1 MVNFIFGLLRD
12 WWRTPDHAELL
23 FWCCGYLVIGN
34 GRYILLAAICGCRA
48 VVSSRR
54 VGWVEGEE
62 NTIFLCPWKVSINGS
77 AWLDGVCYLWSS
89 GCWRNAVSHRKGTT
103 LIYFCQGL
111 GMPILPRLN
120 WLFILIFF
128 SLFKDSALPGVP
140 LLPASFP
147 SKNREWQSP
156 YPSLRFFPTHPSG
169 RGIFQLSFSPLVS
182 FQKEKEEKMRISS
195 ERRTIIFFITIFSE
209 LSSF

>member
-34 GRYILLAAICGCRA
+34 GWYILLAAICGCRA
-48 VVSSRR
+48 V
-54 VGWVEGEE
+54 G

-120 WLFILIFF
+120 LLFILIFF
-128 SLFKDSALPGVP
+128 SALPGVP
-140 LLPASFP
+140 LLLASFP
-147 SKNREWQSP
+147 SKDREWQSP
-156 YPSLRFFPTHPSG
+156 DPSLRFFLTHPSG
-169 RGIFQLSFSPLVS
+169 RGIFQLSFSPLVC
-182 FQKEKEEKMRISS
+182 FQKEKEEKR
-195 ERRTIIFFITIFSE
+195 EFLVKGE
-209 LSSF
+209 Q